1 MQINFIHRPTLT
13 RFENGALAFNPE
25 VINVTQIS
33 QEQYCGLFDA
43 LVPMYYTGSS
53 AMYSEVRGFGGR
65 LPLRMILIEKN
76 GLFFMGLATLLQYST
91 LFSPVAL

>member
-1 MQINFIHRPTLT
+1 
-13 RFENGALAFNPE
+13 
-25 VINVTQIS
+25 
-33 QEQYCGLFDA
+33 
-43 LVPMYYTGSS
+43 MYYTDSS

-65 LPLRMILIEKN
+65 LPLRMILVEKD